1 MGGCEGKSVRPWPGV
16 CLLRLRS
23 VVVPLDFLTDG
34 QVAAYGRFDGV
45 PSRAD
50 LERFFFLDD
59 ADRDLI
65 GDRRGDHN
73 RLGFVLQATTVRY
86 VGVFLEDPV
95 DVPWQVVEYLA
106 AQLGIEDPSCAKRY
120 TDRPKTAY
128 EHAWEIRVAYGFR
141 AFEDALGED
150 FGRFL
155 DGRAWT
161 HAEGPAALFEQA
173 VGWLRRHRVLLPGVT
188 VLTRLV
194 NAVRDAAADR
204 MHARLAAAVEEFDPM
219 LPGRLRA
226 SLRVPDGS
234 RFSELERWR
243 RAPTRVSGPG
253 LVKALDRAA
262 DLAGLRVREVDCS
275 AVPAN
280 RMTALARYGLAS
292 TATALLGLAE
302 PRRTATLLAMTRL
315 LDAAAID
322 DALDLFALLMA
333 TRLINPARAAS
344 NTERLAS
351 LPRLERASRTLALA
365 HRALLAA
372 LDGADAEGRLDVGG
386 VWAALEKIAPRA
398 QLVAAAAL
406 VEELVPEADGTV
418 EAAMRVLL
426 AERYRT
432 VRPFLALLSGASM
445 LRAAAGGGRVL
456 AAVRSLPELAVRRL
470 KAKPLLPADVDASV
484 VPPMWARAVYRNP
497 ALPDGVV
504 DRDAYV
510 LCVLEQLHRALR
522 VRDVYATPSQR
533 WGDPRA
539 QLLDGPAWDAV
550 RPQILDGLA
559 LSAPVRAHL
568 RDLVAVLDAAWRQMN
583 DRLVQAGDRARARVV
598 PGDDGRMRLTVEHL
612 DALEIPAS
620 LTWLRE
626 HTAAMLPRI
635 DLPELLLEVHAWTGF
650 LGAYVHVSGAEAR
663 MSDLPISV
671 AALLVAEACNVGLT
685 PVTDPDNE
693 ALTRDRLSHV
703 DQNYL
708 RADTHAAANAR
719 LILAQAEVPLAQAWG
734 GGLLASVDGLRFVV
748 PVRTLNAGPSP
759 KYFGYK
765 RGLTWLNAVNDQVAG
780 IGAKVVPGTPRDSLH
795 ILDVLLTLDAGPR
808 PDLIATDEASY
819 SDIVFGVFR
828 LLGYR
833 FSPRIADIGDT
844 RYWRAQWPGDPVADY
859 GPLNA
864 IARYNVDLNK
874 IIQHWPDMLRVV
886 GSLVTHQVRA
896 YDLLRMLGRDGH
908 PTPLGQGFVEYG
920 RIAKTLHLLAM
931 VDPVDDTHRR
941 AVNAQTTVQESRH
954 KLARVIC
961 HGKRGQIYQA
971 YREGQEDQ
979 LAALGLALNAVVLWN
994 TRYLDHAVDTLRR
1007 NRYPVREEDVARLSP
1022 LSHAHLNCL
1031 GRYSFPAPP
1040 VGAGLRLLR
1049 DPDARRTEHLTS
1061 RHRP

>member
-1 MGGCEGKSVRPWPGV
+1 
-16 CLLRLRS
+16 
-23 VVVPLDFLTDG
+23 
-34 QVAAYGRFDGV
+34 
-45 PSRAD
+45 
-50 LERFFFLDD
+50 
-59 ADRDLI
+59 
-65 GDRRGDHN
+65 
-73 RLGFVLQATTVRY
+73 
-86 VGVFLEDPV
+86 
-95 DVPWQVVEYLA
+95 
-106 AQLGIEDPSCAKRY
+106 
-120 TDRPKTAY
+120 
-128 EHAWEIRVAYGFR
+128 
-141 AFEDALGED
+141 
-150 FGRFL
+150 
-155 DGRAWT
+155 
-161 HAEGPAALFEQA
+161 
-173 VGWLRRHRVLLPGVT
+173 
-188 VLTRLV
+188 
-194 NAVRDAAADR
+194 

-302 PRRTATLLAMTRL
+302 PRRTATLLAMTRHL
-315 LDAAAID
+315 YAAAID

-559 LSAPVRAHL
+559 LTAPVRAHL

-663 MSDLPISV
+663 IAVYRSAWPRCSSPRP
-671 AALLVAEACNVGLT
+671 ATSGSPRSPT
-685 PVTDPDNE
+685 RTTRRSPVTGSRTS
-693 ALTRDRLSHV
+693 TRTIC
-703 DQNYL
+703 
-708 RADTHAAANAR
+708 A
-719 LILAQAEVPLAQAWG
+719 
-734 GGLLASVDGLRFVV
+734 
-748 PVRTLNAGPSP
+748 
-759 KYFGYK
+759 
-765 RGLTWLNAVNDQVAG
+765 
-780 IGAKVVPGTPRDSLH
+780 
-795 ILDVLLTLDAGPR
+795 
-808 PDLIATDEASY
+808 
-819 SDIVFGVFR
+819 
-828 LLGYR
+828 
-833 FSPRIADIGDT
+833 
-844 RYWRAQWPGDPVADY
+844 
-859 GPLNA
+859 
-864 IARYNVDLNK
+864 
-874 IIQHWPDMLRVV
+874 
-886 GSLVTHQVRA
+886 
-896 YDLLRMLGRDGH
+896 
-908 PTPLGQGFVEYG
+908 PTP
-920 RIAKTLHLLAM
+920 
-931 VDPVDDTHRR
+931 
-941 AVNAQTTVQESRH
+941 
-954 KLARVIC
+954 
-961 HGKRGQIYQA
+961 
-971 YREGQEDQ
+971 
-979 LAALGLALNAVVLWN
+979 
-994 TRYLDHAVDTLRR
+994 TR
-1007 NRYPVREEDVARLSP
+1007 
-1022 LSHAHLNCL
+1022 
-1031 GRYSFPAPP
+1031 PP
-1040 VGAGLRLLR
+1040 TPG
-1049 DPDARRTEHLTS
+1049 
-1061 RHRP
+1061 